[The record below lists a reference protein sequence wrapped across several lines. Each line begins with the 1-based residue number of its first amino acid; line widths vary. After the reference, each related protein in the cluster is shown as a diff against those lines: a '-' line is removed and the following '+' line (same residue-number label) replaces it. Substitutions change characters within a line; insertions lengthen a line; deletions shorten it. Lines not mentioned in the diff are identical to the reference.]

1 MDTEYGTV
9 IYMGE
14 TTDLTPIYVYEIRG
28 IFVKSAILD
37 GKPYTSMIKTTKMGR
52 QYFTKAGSKVYLD
65 ELEEVNVI

>member
-14 TTDLTPIYVYEIRG
+14 TGDMTPVYVYEIRG
-28 IFVKSAILD
+28 IFVRAAVLD
-37 GKPYTSMIKTTKMGR
+37 DKPRTSMIKTTKLGR
-52 QYFTKAGSKVYLD
+52 QFFTKYGQKVYLD